1 MISNSFLGWNR
12 SVRTAALVLFG
23 VLALSH
29 ASVRAEIEWS
39 PDVYPSSNLFPS
51 VIVGTARV
59 DPDEELFPIWEG
71 NHLGDDQG
79 LVGATVS
86 GLRKGDKVKLVLEA
100 NEFMKA
106 AKLEGVVQKNSKDD
120 LVMHPKISYRY
131 DDLMRVTQVQPIE
144 VTMELFV
151 NGESQ
156 GQQSKTVT
164 VRSVNDCLFAVEE
177 DEDNTSDYTWLF
189 SVYVNENHPWVD
201 RLLKEALE
209 TDIISSFDG
218 YQSGDEENVF
228 LQIFAIWNVMQ
239 RRGMRYSDITTT
251 AAESEGVYSQ
261 HVRLLDQS
269 VDSTQANCVDGTV
282 LMASLL
288 RKIGL
293 RCGLVL
299 VPGHMFLAV
308 EINDDTMIGIETT
321 LMGEQNLAKI
331 DRKKFPSFE
340 KLDEKMQEAAWNSF
354 EGAVSVGTDRL
365 ETDSEKFESDDMN
378 YQIID
383 IAEARRIGIL
393 PISFR
398 DK

>member
-1 MISNSFLGWNR
+1 
-12 SVRTAALVLFG
+12 
-23 VLALSH
+23 
-29 ASVRAEIEWS
+29 
-39 PDVYPSSNLFPS
+39 
-51 VIVGTARV
+51 
-59 DPDEELFPIWEG
+59 
-71 NHLGDDQG
+71 
-79 LVGATVS
+79 
-86 GLRKGDKVKLVLEA
+86 
-100 NEFMKA
+100 
-106 AKLEGVVQKNSKDD
+106 
-120 LVMHPKISYRY
+120 
-131 DDLMRVTQVQPIE
+131 
-144 VTMELFV
+144 
-151 NGESQ
+151 
-156 GQQSKTVT
+156 
-164 VRSVNDCLFAVEE
+164 
-177 DEDNTSDYTWLF
+177 
-189 SVYVNENHPWVD
+189 VNENHPWVD

-218 YQSGDEENVF
+218 YQSGSEENVF

-269 VDSTQANCVDGTV
+269 VNATQANCVDGTV
-282 LMASLL
+282 LLASLL

-308 EINDDTMIGIETT
+308 DINDDTTIGIETT

-340 KLDEKMQEAAWNSF
+340 KLDENMQEAAWNSF

-365 ETDSEKFESDDMN
+365 EQDAEMFESDDMN

-383 IAEARRIGIL
+383 VAEARRIGIL

-398 DK
+398 ER

>member
-1 MISNSFLGWNR
+1 LL
-12 SVRTAALVLFG
+12 SVVVWLPNVAF
-23 VLALSH
+23 
-29 ASVRAEIEWS
+29 AEIDWV
-39 PDVYPSSNLFPS
+39 PDIYPSNNLFPS

-59 DPDEELFPIWEG
+59 DPEEKLFAAWEG
-71 NHLGDDQG
+71 NHLGDEQG

-86 GLRKGDKVKLVLEA
+86 GLRKGDKVKLVVEA
-100 NEFMKA
+100 NEYMKA
-106 AKLEGVVQKNSKDD
+106 AKLEGVVKRNSAED
-120 LVMHPKISYRY
+120 LVIHPKISYRY
-131 DDLMRVTQVQPIE
+131 DELMRVTQVQPIE

-151 NGESQ
+151 NDESQ
-156 GQQSKTVT
+156 GQKSQTVT
-164 VRSVNDCLFAVEE
+164 VRSVNDCLFGVVE
-177 DEDNTSDYTWLF
+177 DEENTSDYTWLF

-218 YQSGDEENVF
+218 YQSGSEENVF

-269 VDSTQANCVDGTV
+269 VNATQANCVDGTV
-282 LMASLL
+282 LLASLL

-308 EINDDTMIGIETT
+308 DINDDTTIGIETT

-340 KLDEKMQEAAWNSF
+340 KLDENMQEAAWNSF

-365 ETDSEKFESDDMN
+365 EQDAEMFESDDMN

-383 IAEARRIGIL
+383 VAEARRIGIL

-398 DK
+398 ER